1 MRLISH
7 RGNTNGCVVEL
18 ENRPEYVDNAICLGF
33 DVEIDIWMVDEN
45 FYLGHDQPQ
54 YQIEVGWLDSR
65 SYKLWVHCKNI
76 KALSFFNH
84 YDCNINYFWH
94 EEDTITLTSKNFI
107 WAYPGKQ
114 PIQNSIAVLPELYN
128 DDTSQC
134 IGLCSNYIE
143 NYKNENN
150 LQDIQLRL

>member
-1 MRLISH
+1 MILIAH
-7 RGNTNGCVVEL
+7 RGNINGRFEPL
-18 ENRPEYVDNAICLGF
+18 ENKPAYIDLAIEKGY
-33 DVEIDIWMVDEN
+33 DVEIDTWFKDGILQ
-45 FYLGHDQPQ
+45 LGHDKPD
-54 YQIEVGWLDSR
+54 YEIDFKFIKDRLS
-65 SYKLWVHCKNI
+65 KLWIHCKNVEAI
-76 KALSFFNH
+76 IYFKDCG
-84 YDCNINYFWH
+84 YDVNYFWH